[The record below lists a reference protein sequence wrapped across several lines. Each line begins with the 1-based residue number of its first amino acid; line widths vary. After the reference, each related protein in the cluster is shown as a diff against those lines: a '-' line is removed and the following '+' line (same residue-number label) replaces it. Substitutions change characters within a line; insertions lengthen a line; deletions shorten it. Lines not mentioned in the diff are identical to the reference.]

1 MDSIVENL
9 TWAKVKH
16 IRQHFRDELNKEIF
30 TIDKTGQKT
39 IEMIGASFVADESAI
54 FGTPNRE
61 YIDAEIDWYNGR
73 STNINEIFGIT
84 KAPPQAWQYSANK
97 FGEINSNYGHLIFS
111 EKFYN
116 QYLHVVEE
124 LINNPDSRRA
134 AMIYNRPSIWLEYN
148 EDGKNDF
155 ICTNAVT
162 YYIRNRRL
170 DAVVQMRSNDV
181 VYGYKNDYAWQQYV
195 MKRLIEDI
203 NVQRPDDDQVFKGF
217 MHWQVQN
224 LHVYERHF
232 DLVQ

>member
-1 MDSIVENL
+1 MYQVNSTKDIAQVF
-9 TWAKVKH
+9 KKH
-16 IRQHFRDELNKEIF
+16 LEHGHFVN
-30 TIDKTGQKT
+30 DKTGVKT
-39 IEMIGASFVADESAI
+39 IEIIGASFVADESAI